1 MAKRDTK
8 TGGKL
13 DGRVAIVTGGA
24 RGIGFAIADLFC
36 REGAA
41 VTIVDQQSKEAKS
54 AAAKLAGKYGVNT
67 FGVGCDVS
75 SEKEVEK
82 AFAQAAESL
91 GPAAILVNNAGI
103 NTQSP
108 VVDMSVAQWDEM
120 MRVNLRGV
128 FLCCRQLLP
137 GMIGRRYGRI
147 VNISSQLAHKGAPTM
162 AHYAASKAGVLAF
175 TRSLAHEVARDN
187 ITVNA
192 ICPGPVDTVPWRLV
206 PLKWRRRKL
215 AELPLGRVG
224 RVEEIAPT
232 ALLLASD
239 EGSFYIGAS
248 LNPNGGDVMM

>member
-82 AFAQAAESL
+82 AFVQAAESL

-206 PLKWRRRKL
+206 PLKWRRHKL

-248 LNPNGGDVMM
+248 LNPNGGDVMI

>member
-1 MAKRDTK
+1 VAQRDAKA
-8 TGGKL
+8 GGKL
-13 DGRVAIVTGGA
+13 AGRVAVVTGGA
-24 RGIGFAIADLFC
+24 RGIGLAIADLFC
-36 REGAA
+36 QEGAA
-41 VTIVDQQSKEAKS
+41 VTIIDQHGKEAQS
-54 AAAKLAGKYGVNT
+54 AAAKLAGKHGVNT
-67 FGVGCDVS
+67 FGVRCDVG
-75 SEKEVEK
+75 SEKEVKK
-82 AFAQAAESL
+82 AFAQAAKSL

-128 FLCCRQLLP
+128 FLCCQQVLS
-137 GMIGRRYGRI
+137 GMIARRYGRI

-192 ICPGPVDTVPWRLV
+192 ICPGPVDTVPWRSV
-206 PLKWRRRKL
+206 SLKWRRRKL
-215 AELPLGRVG
+215 ADLPLGRVG

-248 LNPNGGDVMM
+248 LNPNGGDVMV